1 MELESFKIDHLSKIL
16 KEFCTEN
23 KLPYL
28 SADDL
33 LHDKT
38 IIKTQQQTM
47 WLFHYCQWWD
57 ECINNPHDIWGNRKK
72 NIMSSQN
79 V

>member
-1 MELESFKIDHLSKIL
+1 MDFESFKIEHLSNIL

-33 LHDKT
+33 LHDST
-38 IIKTQQQTM
+38 IIKTEPQTM
-47 WLFHYCQWWD
+47 WLLRYCQWWD
-57 ECINNPHDIWGNRKK
+57 ECITYYKHTKRRQHNGF
-72 NIMSSQN
+72 
-79 V
+79 

>member
-16 KEFCTEN
+16 KEFCAKN

-33 LHDKT
+33 LHDST

-47 WLFHYCQWWD
+47 WLLRYCQWWD
-57 ECINNPHDIWGNRKK
+57 GCINNPQTKEKHHGF
-72 NIMSSQN
+72 
-79 V
+79 

>member
-1 MELESFKIDHLSKIL
+1 MTFESFKIEHLSNIL

-33 LHDKT
+33 LTIT
-38 IIKTQQQTM
+38 IIKTEPYQICG
-47 WLFHYCQWWD
+47 YYV
-57 ECINNPHDIWGNRKK
+57 IVSYG
-72 NIMSSQN
+72 
-79 V
+79 